1 MRVLIKKLLRE
12 ETENTVLVVFGGL
25 RKATAAWMLEQIP
38 ERIKSSRTIIAKEW
52 DTDIQEVIDELNEI
66 NPSRLEVTGFSAGG
80 RNVFKLAKAKNPD
93 FVGLIDPSVP
103 ESVVKFDKKTDEA
116 IVDIKGLPTDSILLF
131 NNDNWGDIPAIKKRQ
146 PALKKAMKDAE
157 MTVVETTDTHM
168 DFPKKFFSDHIK

>member
-1 MRVLIKKLLRE
+1 MRGLIKKLLRE

-52 DTDIQEVIDELNEI
+52 DTDIKEVIDELNEI

-80 RNVFKLAKAKNPD
+80 RNVFELTKAKNPD

-103 ESVVKFDKKTDEA
+103 EDWSLDGF
-116 IVDIKGLPTDSILLF
+116 PTNSILFF
-131 NNDNWGDIPAIKKRQ
+131 NNVA
-146 PALKKAMKDAE
+146 
-157 MTVVETTDTHM
+157 VVLFLDGNLVI
-168 DFPKKFFSDHIK
+168 SL